1 MDDLRYQALTYKLRG
16 AIFEAHNTLRIGWSE
31 EVYHQGMLEVLA
43 SQQIPVVSK
52 PRRAIVH
59 RGVEVHTFEAD
70 LITWDAIILELKV
83 LPFGTFAPG
92 HKAQLIHY
100 LKCWGKDLGL
110 LVNFGAIRAR
120 IERFVWDEPE
130 LRIHE
135 DYEAIAL
142 HLNEAERKLLHEVR
156 SGILDA
162 ARQYGLGYPDT
173 LYRKILAVEA
183 AYRGLECQQ
192 DVIVPCYVGRPRPGV
207 STERAPAGG
216 RDLSDQR
223 ACNVGAP
230 IGLRLCPHEDLSECF
245 APQDWS
251 AGELWQT
258 RITDFRCK
266 PKVRCC
272 TE

>member
-16 AIFEAHNTLRIGWSE
+16 AIFEVHNTLRIGWSE
-31 EVYHQGMLEVLA
+31 EVYHQGMLEVLI

-52 PRRAIVH
+52 PRRAIMH
-59 RGVEVHTFEAD
+59 RGVEIHTFEAD

-110 LVNFGAIRAR
+110 LVDFGAIRAR

-142 HLNEAERKLLHEVR
+142 HLSEAERQLLHEVR
-156 SGILDA
+156 SSILDA

-192 DVIVPCYVGRPRPGV
+192 NVVVPASWAGRVLAHQPSEHLLVGETCLINVRAMLDRPSVYDFARMK
-207 STERAPAGG
+207 TFLNA
-216 RDLSDQR
+216 
-223 ACNVGAP
+223 
-230 IGLRLCPHEDLSECF
+230 LRLKTGLLVNY
-245 APQDWS
+245 
-251 AGELWQT
+251 GKRELQ
-258 RITDFRCK
+258 IFGVG
-266 PKVRCC
+266 PS
-272 TE
+272 